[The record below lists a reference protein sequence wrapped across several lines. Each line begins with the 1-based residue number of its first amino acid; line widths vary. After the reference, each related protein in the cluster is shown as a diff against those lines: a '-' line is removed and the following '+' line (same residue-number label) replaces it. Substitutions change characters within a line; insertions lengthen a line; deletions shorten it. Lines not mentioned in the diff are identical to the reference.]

1 MSIPGL
7 GQIVAQHAAS
17 APATR
22 TITLHPFS
30 EWRFQISPTSSATC
44 RLLTGTAERDG
55 TELAQIK
62 TYNLTRC
69 RSKLVSFTGATLE
82 ITGEFESENVKH
94 YPNQA
99 DSPFV
104 SYLNLHF
111 LLQAR
116 RTQSGNGHGPRVMV
130 CGPGASGKSSLAK
143 MLIGWATR
151 QNEQPVLAT
160 VDPRD
165 GMLALP
171 GTLSAAVFATVMD
184 VEDPEGGVGVS
195 CTPSSGPSA
204 VPVKLPVGYYFGR
217 EKVEDDEQL
226 WRDLVRRLGSSVRA
240 KTGRDQ
246 GVRRGGVVIDTPA
259 VEWKRGE
266 VKVKSEDGEEQKEK
280 GGGVE
285 GLMHVIREFAVNII
299 IVLGSPELEAE
310 LRRQNNKT
318 PHGEPIEIVNL
329 DRPDGV
335 IKQDRQHLLSSRKA
349 LIKDYFFGDSKRALS
364 PSVQSFSFDDVVIF
378 RAVDGKFPRAWDP
391 ISANMDKGLDLDDP
405 TLVLERAEITEEMS
419 HWTLAV
425 MDASVNDPLETIR
438 QAPVIGWVCVSDVDK
453 DRRRLKILSP
463 VSGRLT
469 RPMVWGRWP
478 EPYVNLLG

>member
-7 GQIVAQHAAS
+7 GQISAQQS
-17 APATR
+17 SLPATR
-22 TITLHPFS
+22 TVALQPFS

-44 RLLTGTAERDG
+44 RLLSGTAERDG
-55 TELAQIK
+55 TELAQNK
-62 TYNLTRC
+62 PYHLTRC
-69 RSKLVSFTGATLE
+69 RSKIVSLTGGNLE
-82 ITGEFESENVKH
+82 ISGEFESESVKH
-94 YPNQA
+94 YPDPA
-99 DSPFV
+99 DSPLTA
-104 SYLNLHF
+104 YLNLHF

-116 RTQSGNGHGPRVMV
+116 RSQTGSGGHGPRVMI
-130 CGPGASGKSSLAK
+130 CGPAASGKSSLAK

-151 QNEQPVLAT
+151 QGEQPVLAT

-165 GMLALP
+165 GLLALP

-184 VEDPEGGVGVS
+184 VEDPEGGVGVA
-195 CTPSSGPSA
+195 CTPSNGPSA

-217 EKVEDDEQL
+217 EKVEDDEEL
-226 WRDLVRRLGSSVRA
+226 WRSLVRRLGSSVRA
-240 KTGRDQ
+240 KTGGDQ
-246 GVRRGGVVIDTPA
+246 GVRRGGVVLDTPA
-259 VEWKRGE
+259 VEVKKGG
-266 VKVKSEDGEEQKEK
+266 VKVKSEDGAGEEREK

-285 GLMHVIREFAVNII
+285 GLVHVIKEFAVNII

-310 LRRQNNKT
+310 LRHRIDKT

-335 IKQDRQHLLSSRKA
+335 VEQDRQFLLSSRKA

-378 RAVDGKFPRAWDP
+378 RAVDA
-391 ISANMDKGLDLDDP
+391 MDLDDP
-405 TLVLERAEITEEMS
+405 NQVLERAEITEEMS

-469 RPMVWGRWP
+469 RPMIWGRWP

>member
-7 GQIVAQHAAS
+7 GQLVAQQS
-17 APATR
+17 TAPSTR

-55 TELAQIK
+55 TELAQNK
-62 TYNLTRC
+62 TYTLTRC
-69 RSKLVSFTGATLE
+69 RSKIISLTGATLE
-82 ITGEFESENVKH
+82 ITGEFESETVKH
-94 YPNQA
+94 HPHPA
-99 DSPFV
+99 DSPLV
-104 SYLNLHF
+104 AYLNLHF

-116 RTQSGNGHGPRVMV
+116 RTQSSSSQSGSGHGPRVMI
-130 CGPGASGKSSLAK
+130 CGPGAVGKTSLAK

-151 QNEQPVLAT
+151 QGEQPVLAT

-195 CTPSSGPSA
+195 CTPSNGPSA

-217 EKVEDDEQL
+217 ERVEDDGRL
-226 WRDLVRRLGSSVRA
+226 WRDLVGRLGSSVRA
-240 KTGRDQ
+240 KTGGDS
-246 GVRRGGVVIDTPA
+246 GVRRGGVVVDTPA
-259 VEWKRGE
+259 VQFRKGE
-266 VKVKSEDGEEQKEK
+266 VK
-280 GGGVE
+280 

-299 IVLGSPELEAE
+299 VVLGSPDLEAE
-310 LRRQNNKT
+310 LRRRNHKT

-329 DRPDGV
+329 DKSDGV
-335 IKQDRQHLLSSRKA
+335 VEQDRQFLLSTRKA

-378 RAVDGKFPRAWDP
+378 RAVDGP
-391 ISANMDKGLDLDDP
+391 DLDDP
-405 TLVLERAEITEEMS
+405 TQVLERAEISEEMS

-453 DRRRLKILSP
+453 GRRRLKILSP

>member
-7 GQIVAQHAAS
+7 GHISAQQAS
-17 APATR
+17 LPSTR
-22 TITLHPFS
+22 TLTLHPFS
-30 EWRFQISPTSSATC
+30 EWRFQISPTSTATC
-44 RLLTGTAERDG
+44 RLLSGTAERDG
-55 TELAQIK
+55 TELAQTK
-62 TYNLTRC
+62 TYNITRC
-69 RSKLVSFTGATLE
+69 RSKIVTFTGATLE
-82 ITGEFESENVKH
+82 ITGEFESEHVKH
-94 YPNQA
+94 YPHSA

-104 SYLNLHF
+104 AYLNLHF

-116 RTQSGNGHGPRVMV
+116 RSQSSSGSGHGPRVMI
-130 CGPGASGKSSLAK
+130 CGPPASGKSSLAK

-151 QNEQPVLAT
+151 QGEQPVLAT

-184 VEDPEGGVGVS
+184 VEDPEGGVGVG

-217 EKVEDDEQL
+217 ERVEDDEGL
-226 WRDLVRRLGSSVRA
+226 WKDLVRRLGSSVRA
-240 KTGRDQ
+240 KTGGDQ
-246 GVRRGGVVIDTPA
+246 GVRRGGVVVDTPA
-259 VEWKRGE
+259 VEVRKGE
-266 VKVKSEDGEEQKEK
+266 VKVKGEDGEEERER

-285 GLMHVIREFAVNII
+285 GLMHVIREFAVNIV
-299 IVLGSPELEAE
+299 IVLGSPDLEAE
-310 LRRQNNKT
+310 LRRRDRKT
-318 PHGEPIEIVNL
+318 PLGEPIEIVNL
-329 DRPDGV
+329 DKPDGV
-335 IKQDRQHLLSSRKA
+335 VEQDRQHLLSSRKA

-378 RAVDGKFPRAWDP
+378 RAVDA
-391 ISANMDKGLDLDDP
+391 MDLDDP
-405 TLVLERAEITEEMS
+405 NQVLERAEISEEMS

-453 DRRRLKILSP
+453 DRRRLKILST